1 MAIDKIFKSSNVD
14 DLADNI
20 LSEVDDFMV
29 SVKQMQQRKASEN
42 VQTVIHALKKI
53 ETNIQDKYDNVTDV
67 LEKRVSTIKDGRD
80 GVNGTDGRSG
90 RDGKPGRDGVN
101 GKQGT
106 PGTPGKDGV
115 DGVDGVSVTNAN
127 IDFDG
132 SLVISLSSG
141 EQINVGE
148 VVPPELERQL
158 VELRQGGGSA
168 GSSGDVMGPT
178 ASTDNAIVRF
188 DGTTGKVVQNS
199 EVTIDDTGN
208 TNFAQT
214 PVLYSGD
221 GTVESGRLL
230 GRYSYRTATPT
241 TAYFYDFNNSNT
253 ITSAD
258 SLSATKLA
266 TLIDSTITN
275 ANALTAFGTSYGAK
289 NAGVSFVSGTASDI
303 LLASVGSAPLLNAD
317 INAVVVGYTSVGPRI
332 AIQNYA
338 LNDDTANAISY
349 VGAVHRF
356 YPAGTEVAKIS
367 STGLDVTGAATVSTT
382 LGVTGVST
390 LTAGAVIQGLTVG
403 LGAGAVATNTAV
415 GASAF
420 AANVSGANNTAVGN
434 NALAAST
441 GSNNNALGRNALA
454 TNSSGSQNV
463 AVGGGALFTNLAS
476 SNSTAIGHNAG
487 NVSTGAGNQFFGYNS
502 GNAVTTGAKNVI
514 LGSYTG
520 SAAPISA
527 TGSNN
532 IVLSDGDGVV
542 RQVIDSSGNV
552 GIGTSSP
559 GAKLDVSAVTGAII
573 RMTSSADGSG
583 AGVTIGDLQFYGN
596 DASVPGAGV
605 KASISAVTNNVL
617 GDDADLIFKNSDG
630 TTNNIERM
638 RIDFSGN
645 VGIGTSSPDANL
657 TVNGAASFAAGTAL
671 LPSITRAGD
680 LNTGMWFPAADT
692 IAFSE
697 GGAEAMR
704 IDSSGNVGIGN
715 TSITDFSGRILAIN
729 ASSGAARIKL
739 TTATSGTTS
748 GDGGGITY
756 DTSNALAL
764 INRESD
770 GVITF
775 LLQAVERIRIDN
787 VGNMQMQNGA
797 VMPYAPAPAAIS
809 AAATLSN
816 ANIQGQIISATG
828 TTYTI
833 TMPTGTTMETLATWA
848 AVNVAYDFYVIN
860 TATGVITMAV
870 NTDVTSLGS
879 LTIAIGASAHFRIR
893 RTAASTF
900 VLYRLV

>member
-29 SVKQMQQRKASEN
+29 SVDKMQQRKVAGN
-42 VQTVIHALKKI
+42 VQKVIQAFKQI
-53 ETNIQDKYDNVTDV
+53 ETDLQDRYDNVTDV

-80 GVNGTDGRSG
+80 GLNGTDGRSG

-101 GKQGT
+101 GKQGP
-106 PGTPGKDGV
+106 PGTPGKDGA
-115 DGVDGVSVTNAN
+115 DGLDGVSVTNAN

-141 EQINVGE
+141 QQINVGE

-258 SLSATKLA
+258 SLFATKLA
-266 TLIDSTITN
+266 TLIDSTVTN
-275 ANALTAFGTSYGAK
+275 DNALTAFGTSYGTKA
-289 NAGVSFVSGTASDI
+289 AGVSFVSGTASDV

-403 LGAGAVATNTAV
+403 RGAGAISSNTAV
-415 GASAF
+415 GASAL
-420 AANVSGANNTAVGN
+420 AANSTGTQSVAVGG
-434 NALAAST
+434 NALAANLTSNCTAVGHDAAKSNTSGILITAVGQNCLAANTTGNNNVGLGRSTLQSNISGGQNTVVGTEAGKNNISGSNLIALGYRAGQGVT
-441 GSNNNALGRNALA
+441 GSNHLAIGQESLNAASTGQYNVAVASYRALLSN
-454 TNSSGSQNV
+454 TSGSNNV
-463 AVGGGALFTNLAS
+463 AVGDQTLQANQTSG
-476 SNSTAIGHNAG
+476 NSTAVGYQAG
-487 NVSTGAGNQFFGYNS
+487 LVSTGIGNQFFGYSS
-502 GNAVTTGAKNVI
+502 GSAVTTGATNVI

-527 TGSNN
+527 TGSNFV
-532 IVLSDGDGVV
+532 VLSDGDGNVRQFFNGANATFNGTVSVTGTVSATGAVTATGSDTGDVFLGLNSSASNRNDFVV
-542 RQVIDSSGNV
+542 RNAASNMVLGAVVGTTGILAGNSVIATVSSTG
-552 GIGTSSP
+552 
-559 GAKLDVSAVTGAII
+559 LAVTGNVLA
-573 RMTSSADGSG
+573 TSTGGLGYGTGSG
-583 AGVTIGDLQFYGN
+583 GAVTQATSRTTGVTLN
-596 DASVPGAGV
+596 KTNGAITLV
-605 KASISAVTNNVL
+605 SAAGLATFQSFTVTNSTVAATDVVHVTQKS
-617 GDDADLIFKNSDG
+617 GTDLYQIFV
-630 TTNNIERM
+630 TAT
-638 RIDFSGN
+638 
-645 VGIGTSSPDANL
+645 
-657 TVNGAASFAAGTAL
+657 AAG
-671 LPSITRAGD
+671 S
-680 LNTGMWFPAADT
+680 F
-692 IAFSE
+692 
-697 GGAEAMR
+697 R
-704 IDSSGNVGIGN
+704 ISY
-715 TSITDFSGRILAIN
+715 A
-729 ASSGAARIKL
+729 
-739 TTATSGTTS
+739 TT
-748 GDGGGITY
+748 GGIT
-756 DTSNALAL
+756 TEQPVFNFA
-764 INRESD
+764 
-770 GVITF
+770 VIK
-775 LLQAVERIRIDN
+775 AV
-787 VGNMQMQNGA
+787 
-797 VMPYAPAPAAIS
+797 
-809 AAATLSN
+809 
-816 ANIQGQIISATG
+816 
-828 TTYTI
+828 
-833 TMPTGTTMETLATWA
+833 
-848 AVNVAYDFYVIN
+848 
-860 TATGVITMAV
+860 TA
-870 NTDVTSLGS
+870 
-879 LTIAIGASAHFRIR
+879 
-893 RTAASTF
+893 
-900 VLYRLV
+900 